1 MYDYC
6 KLNTLVILERPKGEK
21 YLPKDHCLGDISR
34 SLNMTG
40 ALLYMFIVNQY
51 NCHPRASAVSEGSL
65 KGSSPRGFF
74 AKAQNDSVSI
84 LIQIVGT
91 PVLLSS

>member
-1 MYDYC
+1 
-6 KLNTLVILERPKGEK
+6 
-21 YLPKDHCLGDISR
+21 
-34 SLNMTG
+34 MTG
-40 ALLYMFIVNQY
+40 TLLGMNNVNLH
-51 NCHPRASAVSEGSL
+51 NCHPRVNEENEGSL

>member
-1 MYDYC
+1 
-6 KLNTLVILERPKGEK
+6 
-21 YLPKDHCLGDISR
+21 
-34 SLNMTG
+34 MTG

-91 PVLLSS
+91 PVILSSRANERSEGSHKEPRSEGIFRVRSI